1 MEPHQPLIFGPVDS
15 RRFGRSLGID
25 LSPNQ
30 KQCNFD
36 CLYCE
41 LPKAKT
47 LIAQTD
53 PVSVDLYIDVLQKQ
67 LMRNSDI
74 DVITLTANGEP
85 TLYPYLGELVDAIL
99 PIKKNIKLL
108 ILSNGSLVYRAEIA
122 KVLCGIDIVK
132 LSLDC
137 VSKECFKK
145 LDRIDKTLD
154 SKEIVEGII
163 NFSKMFHN
171 QLIIEVL
178 FVKGLN
184 DNDEEIEKI
193 YQVLKQINPT
203 RVDMGTIDRP
213 PAYDVDPISYEELL
227 AIANKMIGMNVT
239 IASRNPI
246 KQGLAFDE
254 QAILDLLERRPLM
267 LGDIENLFDE
277 PSKEIFWIL
286 VKSEKI
292 KKIMSAGVVFYGT
305 KRV

>member
-1 MEPHQPLIFGPVDS
+1 METHQSLIFGPVDS

-53 PVSVDLYIDVLQKQ
+53 PIPVDLYIDALQKQ
-67 LMRNSDI
+67 LIYNSDI

-85 TLYPYLGELVDAIL
+85 TLYPYLGELIEAL
-99 PIKKNIKLL
+99 KPIKKNIKLL
-108 ILSNGSLVYRAEIA
+108 ILSNGSLVYKAEIA

-137 VSKECFKK
+137 VSKECFKR
-145 LDRIDKTLD
+145 LDRIDKRFD
-154 SKEIVEGII
+154 SKQIVEGII
-163 NFSKMFHN
+163 EFSKIFHGE
-171 QLIIEVL
+171 LVIEVL

-203 RVDMGTIDRP
+203 RVDIGSIDRP

-227 AIANKMIGMNVT
+227 AIANKMIGMNVA

-246 KQGLAFDE
+246 KQALAFDE
-254 QAILDLLERRPLM
+254 QAILHLLERRPLM
-267 LGDIENLFDE
+267 QMDIENLFDL

-286 VKSEKI
+286 VESGKI
-292 KKIMSAGVVFYGT
+292 EKIMSAGVVFYGT